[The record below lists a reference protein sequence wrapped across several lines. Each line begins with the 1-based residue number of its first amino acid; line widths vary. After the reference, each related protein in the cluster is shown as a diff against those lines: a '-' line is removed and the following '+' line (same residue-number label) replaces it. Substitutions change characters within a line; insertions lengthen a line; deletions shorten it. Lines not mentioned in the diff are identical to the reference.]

1 MKLLICDDDISTIDV
16 IQSQLNCQE
25 LGISS
30 ILRAYNGE
38 AAKEMILKEKPEL
51 ILCDIGM
58 PRVDGMEV
66 LKFIDEHRIHTEFA
80 FLTCF
85 DDFEHARSAVRY
97 GARNYLTKPV
107 DFRELNEAL
116 HRMADAAVAYRSQF
130 VNPDSAS
137 RNDAGMNNFLRQLQ
151 MGAFGSSAERVDEAL
166 RKNGVE
172 DFRADTPVRLILFYG
187 DLTEANKDS
196 LLRDRIVS
204 GFGTDVEKALTDY
217 TGLRLTVVD
226 VSERY
231 ISSVTPVRADRFSES
246 ACLARARELVRF
258 CSDNYALRPVGL
270 VGRECPFSA
279 LGDAAAALRTD
290 IRRVL
295 LRAGNVFL
303 QREAEMITG
312 SESSVI
318 NEEKLLRVIRQRDRE
333 AFLALVSEALSGI
346 AFSQKDTGSLMAV
359 LHKDISAAIT
369 NCLHD
374 NRISVRELF
383 RSEQFRRLDLY
394 AERSPADM
402 LEFAAHFFDGTV
414 MELECSADAAGLVD
428 AVKHYIRQHYREDL
442 TRSDLAEVVHITPNY
457 LSKRFHTE
465 TGMSLREY
473 INQLRIEDAK
483 RLLLSTNVTIS
494 EIASEVG
501 FDNISYFSTVFRK
514 LCGVSPIEWSSG
526 KRAEEG
532 CRATSCM
539 T

>member
-38 AAKEMILKEKPEL
+38 VAKELILKEKPEL

-58 PRVDGMEV
+58 PKVDGMEV
-66 LKFIDEHRIHTEFA
+66 LKFIDEQHIHTEFA
-80 FLTCF
+80 FLTCY

-107 DFRELNEAL
+107 DIRELNEAL
-116 HRMADAAVAYRSQF
+116 HRMVDAAVSYRSRLW
-130 VNPDSAS
+130 NPDLVSHM
-137 RNDAGMNNFLRQLQ
+137 DAGMNNLIRQLQ
-151 MGAFGSSAERVDEAL
+151 MGALGSSAERVNEVL
-166 RKNGVE
+166 QKNRIQ
-172 DFRADTPVRLILFYG
+172 DLRADSPVRVILFYG
-187 DLTEANKDS
+187 DLTEASRDS

-204 GFGTDVEKALTDY
+204 NFGTDVEKALTDY

-226 VSERY
+226 LSDRY
-231 ISSVTPVRADRFSES
+231 ISSVTPVPADRFSETD
-246 ACLARARELVRF
+246 CMTRARELIRF

-270 VGRECPFSA
+270 IGRECAFSS
-279 LGDAAAALRTD
+279 LGDSAAELRKQ

-295 LRAGNVFL
+295 LRAGNVLL
-303 QREAEMITG
+303 QRETEVLTG
-312 SESSVI
+312 SDLPVI
-318 NEEKLLRVIRQRDRE
+318 HEEQFLRVIRHRDRE
-333 AFLALVSEALSGI
+333 AFLALVREALNNI
-346 AFSQKDTGSLMAV
+346 AHSQKDTGALMAV
-359 LHKDISAAIT
+359 LHKDISVAVSS
-369 NCLHD
+369 CLHD
-374 NRISVRELF
+374 NRISHLELYQTD
-383 RSEQFRRLDLY
+383 RMRMLELY

-402 LEFAAHFFDGTV
+402 LAYAEHLFDAAV
-414 MELECSADAAGLVD
+414 MELECSSDAAGLVD
-428 AVKHYIRQHYREDL
+428 AVKHYIRQHYRENL
-442 TRSDLAEVVHITPNY
+442 TRNNLAEVVHITPNY

-483 RLLLSTNVTIS
+483 RLLLSTNITIS

-514 LCGVSPIEWSSG
+514 LCGVSPIEWSSRKKTG
-526 KRAEEG
+526 EV
-532 CRATSCM
+532 
-539 T
+539 

>member
-38 AAKEMILKEKPEL
+38 AAKEVILKEKPEL

-58 PRVDGMEV
+58 PKVDGMEV
-66 LKFIDEHRIHTEFA
+66 LKFIDEQKIHTEFA

-85 DDFEHARSAVRY
+85 DDFEHARSAVRF
-97 GARNYLTKPV
+97 GACNYLTKPV

-116 HRMADAAVAYRSQF
+116 HRMADAAVSYRKQLSEKESGPQ
-130 VNPDSAS
+130 
-137 RNDAGMNNFLRQLQ
+137 NDASINNFLRQLQ
-151 MGAFGSSAERVDEAL
+151 MGVFGASAERVGEAL
-166 RKNGVE
+166 KKNGITE
-172 DFRADTPVRLILFYG
+172 FLGDTPVRIILFYA
-187 DLTEANKDS
+187 DLTESSRDIQ
-196 LLRDRIVS
+196 LRDRIIGS
-204 GFGTDVEKALTDY
+204 FGTDVEEALTGY
-217 TGLRLTVVD
+217 TGLRSTVVD
-226 VSERY
+226 ISDRY
-231 ISSVTPVRADRFSES
+231 ISSVTPVPSGLFSEED
-246 ACLARARELVRF
+246 CLARARELVRF
-258 CSDNYALRPVGL
+258 CSDNYALHPVGL
-270 VGRECPFSA
+270 VGRECPLYA
-279 LGDAAAALRTD
+279 MGDACAELRTQ

-303 QREAEMITG
+303 QRETERVTG
-312 SESSVI
+312 SDLSVI
-318 NEEKLLRVIRQRDRE
+318 NEEKLLRVIRQRDRD
-333 AFLALVSEALSGI
+333 AFLSLVSEALSSI
-346 AFSQKDTGSLMAV
+346 PYTQKDTSSLMAV
-359 LHKDISAAIT
+359 LHKDITAAVSV
-369 NCLHD
+369 CLQD
-374 NRISVRELF
+374 NRIPVRDLF
-383 RSEQFRRLDLY
+383 QNEQFRKLELF

-402 LEFAAHFFDGTV
+402 MDFAGHLFDAAL
-414 MELECSADAAGLVD
+414 MELECSADAAGLID

-442 TRSDLAEVVHITPNY
+442 TRNELAEVVHITPNY

-483 RLLLSTNVTIS
+483 RLLLSTNTTIS

-526 KRAEEG
+526 KGSEG
-532 CRATSCM
+532 GDGPCA
-539 T
+539 